1 MQITQPILPSR
12 VLSPFYVGQVAGPGE
27 IAYIEPWDADNQ
39 VLLFQTEDV
48 NALAVSNDSGYTT
61 VDKRPVGYVG
71 IPAFVKRVDSSIFA
85 ATYRVVEKDF
95 KLYRADG
102 VNAAFTGVSARY
114 WPYIGRP
121 IVGTPFGSVDVIF
134 PCALDQDTRA
144 LDLLCWNTSDNRV
157 YEFDENS
164 FPVAFRD
171 GTRKASAVRIADI
184 PALGKDAGNQ
194 YITVAAVVAG
204 GSAYLM
210 GSDPASMVGYKFR
223 ETFSVP
229 GAFGL
234 LDILVSGPVA
244 VVPVL
249 TSEGTQFYR
258 TIDGGVTWRL
268 ALVLPSCTAAAVTG
282 VGEMLVSSGSGYVYR
297 SQNYGFYWHRACDI
311 GEPVTAICGM
321 GGSGVIAGTGNGR
334 IFRLAGAWLAPA
346 GVV

>member
-1 MQITQPILPSR
+1 MQLGSVFRPSR

-27 IAYIEPWDADNQ
+27 IGYIEPWDADNQ
-39 VLLFQTEDV
+39 VLVFQTEDV

-61 VDKRPVGYVG
+61 VDKSPSGYVG
-71 IPAFVKRVDSSIFA
+71 IPAFVKRLDSSIFA

-102 VNAAFTGVSARY
+102 VNADFTGMSEMWY

-121 IVGTPFGSVDVIF
+121 IVGKPFGSVDVIF
-134 PCALDQDTRA
+134 PGAIDLTSRC
-144 LDLLCWNTSDNRV
+144 LDLLCWNTSDNRI
-157 YEFDENS
+157 YEIDGNS
-164 FPVAFRD
+164 FPLAYRD

-210 GSDPASMVGYKFR
+210 GSDPASAVGYKFR

-229 GAFGL
+229 GASGL
-234 LDILVSGPVA
+234 LDILVSGSVA

-258 TIDGGVTWRL
+258 TTDGGVTWRL
-268 ALVLPSCTAAAVTG
+268 VLVLPSCTAAAVTG

-297 SQNYGFYWHRACDI
+297 SQNYGLYWHRACDI

-334 IFRLAGAWLAPA
+334 IFRLAGAYI
-346 GVV
+346 G

>member
-1 MQITQPILPSR
+1 MQLGSVFRPSR

-61 VDKRPVGYVG
+61 VDKSPAGYVG
-71 IPAFVKRVDSSIFA
+71 IPAFVKRLDSSIFA

-95 KLYRADG
+95 VLYRADG
-102 VNAAFTGVSARY
+102 VNAAFTKITETQSY
-114 WPYIGRP
+114 WPYVGRP
-121 IVGTPFGSVDVIF
+121 IVGKPFGSVDVIF
-134 PCALDQDTRA
+134 PGALDPTSRC

-157 YEFDENS
+157 YEIDGNS
-164 FPVAFRD
+164 FPIAYRD

-210 GSDPASMVGYKFR
+210 GSDPASTVGYTFR

-234 LDILVSGPVA
+234 LDILVSGSVA

-258 TIDGGVTWRL
+258 TTDGGVTWRL
-268 ALVLPSCTAAAVTG
+268 VLVLPSCTAAAVTG

-297 SQNYGFYWHRACDI
+297 SQNYGLYWHRACDI

-334 IFRLAGAWLAPA
+334 IFRLAGAYI
-346 GVV
+346 G